1 MGNKKKDKEK
11 REGSS
16 SSLSG
21 NECEKT
27 KNDNPPT
34 PKETP
39 KKDPEKEKTQPMS
52 PEMETRME
60 EKLEANNA
68 KLEAKIEAKLKSFA
82 IFNRGRSESTKRP
95 RDTGNSPAET
105 RNVRP
110 REQPASQ
117 QHPRGAAATAD
128 DLPASQ
134 GHHPKD
140 TSPLVVTQNANPTP
154 PPPVNA
160 WEQRPPNIV
169 PEKVSNP
176 TLIPKEIAN
185 DIAARVASLKVME
198 EEIMISAVSENIPF
212 KWAEVVRNTFAGYHE
227 LISTLTKT
235 ISSVP
240 KYVQAVSERNA
251 PQPAIMRKL
260 NSLNVTEVNKTI
272 NTVKTSEREKEIDK
286 CGRSIR
292 LFNIENNGDEN
303 AYSAINRAF
312 NDLPLH
318 KNYLAGSKCHF
329 LGNPKTNRT
338 VPVVVEFLDSEKK
351 SQFMNVV
358 KKNEDDIR
366 NSKGDKYSA
375 SIHWPK
381 DIADRLN
388 GWKKKLSENPD
399 FEGMQFYF
407 SYRSGSKQIRVGKCK
422 IGSAERV
429 WEQIALFPIPPKLA
443 KEKFKGLPEIL
454 GGDPKTPETMADNVP
469 TDSNITGGEKSPVSS

>member
-117 QHPRGAAATAD
+117 QHPRGAVATAD

-154 PPPVNA
+154 PP
-160 WEQRPPNIV
+160 
-169 PEKVSNP
+169 
-176 TLIPKEIAN
+176 
-185 DIAARVASLKVME
+185 
-198 EEIMISAVSENIPF
+198 
-212 KWAEVVRNTFAGYHE
+212 
-227 LISTLTKT
+227 
-235 ISSVP
+235 
-240 KYVQAVSERNA
+240 SER
-251 PQPAIMRKL
+251 
-260 NSLNVTEVNKTI
+260 
-272 NTVKTSEREKEIDK
+272 
-286 CGRSIR
+286 
-292 LFNIENNGDEN
+292 
-303 AYSAINRAF
+303 
-312 NDLPLH
+312 
-318 KNYLAGSKCHF
+318 
-329 LGNPKTNRT
+329 
-338 VPVVVEFLDSEKK
+338 
-351 SQFMNVV
+351 
-358 KKNEDDIR
+358 
-366 NSKGDKYSA
+366 
-375 SIHWPK
+375 
-381 DIADRLN
+381 
-388 GWKKKLSENPD
+388 
-399 FEGMQFYF
+399 
-407 SYRSGSKQIRVGKCK
+407 VG
-422 IGSAERV
+422 A
-429 WEQIALFPIPPKLA
+429 
-443 KEKFKGLPEIL
+443 
-454 GGDPKTPETMADNVP
+454 KTP
-469 TDSNITGGEKSPVSS
+469 